1 MDATKAP
8 KIAEMTYEQARDE
21 LVEIVNRLEQGSLT
35 LDESISLWERGEAL
49 ANRCEE
55 HLLGARQRLEAA
67 ARAREAESDDAGDET
82 ASVAE
87 DLA

>member
-35 LDESISLWERGEAL
+35 LDESISLWEL
-49 ANRCEE
+49 SLI
-55 HLLGARQRLEAA
+55 HI
-67 ARAREAESDDAGDET
+67 
-82 ASVAE
+82 
-87 DLA
+87 